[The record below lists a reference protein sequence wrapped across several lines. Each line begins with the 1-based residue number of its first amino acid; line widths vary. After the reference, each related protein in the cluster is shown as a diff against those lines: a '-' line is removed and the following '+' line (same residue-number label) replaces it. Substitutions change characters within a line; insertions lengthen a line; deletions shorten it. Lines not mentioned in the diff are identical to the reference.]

1 MKIKEEIKEVSN
13 SINLVLNKRKYKFI
27 SLIFGLSLFVI
38 LYYFLV
44 AKVAYNS
51 IWISVMMSGPLF
63 ITLSIIT
70 ILITSTISGI
80 LFSMLLFKFS
90 LYNQIIGN
98 GLFGFIGSGISAFG
112 VGCPT
117 CGAVLFGLIG
127 MPLALMSLPFGG
139 IELQVFGILILIASI
154 YFIGKSINGV
164 CKLEKN
170 N

>member
-1 MKIKEEIKEVSN
+1 MKIKEEIKEMSN
-13 SINLVLNKRKYKFI
+13 SLNLVLSKRKYKFI

-90 LYNQIIGN
+90 LYNQTVGN
-98 GLFGFIGSGISAFG
+98 GMFGFIGSGISAFG

-127 MPLALMSLPFGG
+127 FPLALMSLPFGG

-164 CKLEKN
+164 CRLEKDN
-170 N
+170 

>member
-1 MKIKEEIKEVSN
+1 MKIKGEIKEMSN
-13 SINLVLNKRKYKFI
+13 SVNLVLSKKKYKFI
-27 SLIFGLSLFVI
+27 SLIFGLSLFAI

-51 IWISVMMSGPLF
+51 IWISVMMSGSLF
-63 ITLSIIT
+63 ITINIIA
-70 ILITSTISGI
+70 ILITSTLSGI

-98 GLFGFIGSGISAFG
+98 GFFGFIGSGVGAFG

>member
-1 MKIKEEIKEVSN
+1 MKIKEEIKEASN
-13 SINLVLNKRKYKFI
+13 GVTIVLSKIRYKFI
-27 SLIFGLSLFVI
+27 SLIFGLFLFII

-63 ITLSIIT
+63 VTINIVA
-70 ILITSTISGI
+70 ILITSALSGI

-90 LYNQIIGN
+90 LHLQSMGS
-98 GLFGFIGSGISAFG
+98 GFFGFIGSGVGAFG

-127 MPLALMSLPFGG
+127 MPLALMSLPFNGL
-139 IELQVFGILILIASI
+139 ELQVLGILILLISI
-154 YFIGKSINGV
+154 YFMGKSINGV
-164 CKLEKN
+164 CKLGVN

>member
-1 MKIKEEIKEVSN
+1 MSFKQEFNETIEILK
-13 SINLVLNKRKYKFI
+13 LVLSEKKYKLI
-27 SLIFGLSLFVI
+27 SLISGLIFFGF

-44 AKVAYNS
+44 SEVAGNS

-70 ILITSTISGI
+70 ILITSTLSGI

-90 LYNQIIGN
+90 LYNQTVGN
-98 GLFGFIGSGISAFG
+98 GMFGFIGSGISAFG

-127 MPLALMSLPFGG
+127 FPLALMSLPFGG

-164 CKLEKN
+164 CRLEKDN
-170 N
+170 